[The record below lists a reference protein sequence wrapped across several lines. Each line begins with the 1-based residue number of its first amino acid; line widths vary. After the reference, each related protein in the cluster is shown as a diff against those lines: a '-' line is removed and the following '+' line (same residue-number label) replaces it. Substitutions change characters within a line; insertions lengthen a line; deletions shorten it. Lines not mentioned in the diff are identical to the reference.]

1 MQVSSEKGQAHK
13 EKGMM
18 KMITILATWK
28 FAVKLA

>member
-1 MQVSSEKGQAHK
+1 MQVSSEKAQAHK
-13 EKGMM
+13 EKSLM